1 MNNDPIQIP
10 VEIKAYGVPLWRIQT
25 IRVLQLIGLLAAFV
39 GGADFLQIL
48 ALVPHD
54 VASWLVVAGPTFAA
68 GAKPLLMLIGDYLDD
83 GVKNDSFKI
92 TNVILPMLIPLTVIG
107 YILCL
112 SGCAGVSVQS
122 PYGDF
127 SSAKDGS
134 VIYTPPARH
143 ITIPIYSTK

>member
-1 MNNDPIQIP
+1 MNNDPTLVP
-10 VEIKAYGVPLWRIQT
+10 AELKAYGVPLWRIQT
-25 IRVLQLIGLLAAFV
+25 IRILQLLGLLAAFV
-39 GGADFLQIL
+39 GGADFLQVL
-48 ALVPHD
+48 ALVPPD

-92 TNVILPMLIPLTVIG
+92 STVIIPLLIPLTVLG
-107 YILCL
+107 YILTL

-122 PYGDF
+122 PYGEF

-134 VIYTPPARH
+134 VLYTPPARPVK
-143 ITIPIYSTK
+143 IPIYSTK